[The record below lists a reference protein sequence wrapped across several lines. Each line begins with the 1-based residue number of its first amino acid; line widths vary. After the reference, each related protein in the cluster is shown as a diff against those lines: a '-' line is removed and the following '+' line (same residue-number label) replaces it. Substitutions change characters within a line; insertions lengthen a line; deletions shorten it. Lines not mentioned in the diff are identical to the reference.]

1 MYDILCIQKRIRI
14 MVMKIY
20 YQISSIKLL
29 IVIQILK
36 LRKTCSASL
45 YKSLVIYSLNK
56 SDFVESI
63 IPNLNSMY
71 TIIFIGVAIT
81 HNRIQICIQIFF
93 VSTHANTYYKTNSEY
108 SEISKTTI

>member
-45 YKSLVIYSLNK
+45 YKSLVIYGLNK